1 MTVHAV
7 NFSALIE
14 KVKKAAHEI
23 LVSLSHE
30 IVSGNNVDNKC
41 DGSLVTIAD
50 QRMQTLLHDELKIS
64 YPEIAFLGEE
74 MSTVEHQQVLQANNT
89 LIWCLD
95 PLDGT
100 TNYSN
105 GLPFWAVSLA
115 LMDSSGVLFG
125 VVYDPL
131 RDECFSAVKGEGAT
145 LNGSPLQCSQHTL
158 SLEHSVA
165 NIDFKRLPLTL
176 GQKIVTQVKYR
187 SQRNMGACALEW
199 CWLAA
204 GRFQLYLHG
213 GMKHWD
219 YAAGSLILEQ
229 AGGAACTLEGDLV
242 FNLQRENQSV
252 VAALNE
258 ELNQQWLAYLQ
269 S

>member
-1 MTVHAV
+1 MTEHAV
-7 NFSALIE
+7 NFSSLIE

-23 LVSLSHE
+23 LLSLSHE
-30 IVSGNNVDNKC
+30 VVSGNKVDNKA

-50 QRMQTLLHDELKIS
+50 QRMQTWLHDELKKS
-64 YPEIAFLGEE
+64 YPEISFLGEE
-74 MSTVEHQQVLQANNT
+74 MTAEEHQQVLQTNNA

-131 RDECFSAVKGEGAT
+131 REECFSAVKGQGAI
-145 LNGSPLQCSQHTL
+145 LNGKPLNCSQQAE
-158 SLEHSVA
+158 SLQHSVA
-165 NIDFKRLPLTL
+165 NIDFKRLPLAL
-176 GQKIVTQVKYR
+176 GQKLVTHVKYR

-213 GMKHWD
+213 GMKCWD

-229 AGGAACTLEGDLV
+229 AGGAACTLEGDSV
-242 FNLQRENQSV
+242 FNLHRENQSV

-258 ELNQQWLAYLQ
+258 DLNQQWITYLQ